1 MRRLWGIRDI
11 EYSKQL
17 GRDYVEEADDERD
30 AEAWLSTAPELAE
43 VVYSDD
49 GGDTWVKAC
58 GAKMR
63 FAGRCQKCGVY
74 NLWRWLR

>member
-17 GRDYVEEADDERD
+17 GRDYVEEAD
-30 AEAWLSTAPELAE
+30 EAWLSTAPELAG

-49 GGDTWVKAC
+49 GGDTWVKA
-58 GAKMR
+58 
-63 FAGRCQKCGVY
+63 
-74 NLWRWLR
+74 